1 MNKATLHK
9 NSLSKTK
16 PSKKLSKTKP
26 CKKLSKEQIDTFN
39 QSGYLHIP
47 NAINAALLQYLQQES
62 DLLLKQIYQQLKS
75 GTIHPDHAFTCRLF
89 QSYLN
94 RINNF
99 HLHASPKTLAL
110 LGHHLIQ
117 DIANKLCHQ
126 EHIVSVDMMI
136 IKNLGDEL
144 TIPWHQDI
152 TFNQNKDKI
161 IAVGV
166 YLEPSKLDDAP
177 LTLIRDSHSKVH
189 KNIEQYA
196 KLNQNK
202 RVSICAKA
210 GDIIVHNPMLVHS
223 SNPIN
228 QQSIRRTIYYE
239 FRSLS
244 HVRHSWSDNN
254 IRKRQLLEYQAIKQ
268 NQQSWGDFQRALE
281 NFCR

>member
-1 MNKATLHK
+1 MNKATLNNTSIN
-9 NSLSKTK
+9 NSSLN
-16 PSKKLSKTKP
+16 KKQV
-26 CKKLSKEQIDTFN
+26 ETFN
-39 QSGYLHIP
+39 RCGYLHIP
-47 NAINAALLQYLQQES
+47 NAINAALLQYLQQDS
-62 DLLLKQIYQQLKS
+62 DLLLRQIYQQLKS

-94 RINNF
+94 RVNNF
-99 HLHASPKTLAL
+99 HLHAGPKALAL

-144 TIPWHQDI
+144 AIPWHQDI
-152 TFNQNKDKI
+152 TFDQSKDKI

-166 YLEPSKLDDAP
+166 YLEPSNLDDAP
-177 LTLIRDSHSKVH
+177 LTLIRDSHTKVH
-189 KNIEQYA
+189 QNIEQYA
-196 KLNQNK
+196 NQNQSK
-202 RVSICAKA
+202 QMSISAQA
-210 GDIIVHNPMLVHS
+210 GDIIVHNPMLVHG
-223 SNPIN
+223 SNPISK
-228 QQSIRRTIYYE
+228 QSIRRTIYYE

-244 HVRHSWSDNN
+244 HVRHRWSDNN
-254 IRKRQLLEYQAIKQ
+254 IRKRQLLEHQGLKQ